1 VTSVHFVVPN
11 DIDDPATPSGGNTYD
26 RRVCDGL
33 RAREH
38 AVTGAWPHPTGH
50 DLAGLGHVLQT
61 LPDQATVV
69 VDGLIASAAPAVLT
83 VHSARLRLIF
93 LMHMPLGTRE
103 EQQALRASAAVV
115 TTSKWCRQV
124 LLDEYAESSDRIQV
138 AEPGVDAAPIAPGS
152 AGGSRLLCV
161 AALTPNK
168 GHDVLVDALA
178 TMPDLEWNL
187 RCVGSLDRDPAYAEA
202 LRKQI
207 QAAGLTDRIV
217 LCGARTR
224 DEVGYADADLVVHA
238 SRGETFG
245 MVVAEALACG
255 LPVVATEVGGVPEA
269 LGRAPDGSLPGVL
282 VPPDDAPALA
292 AALRTWLEDAAT
304 RDRLRTSARARR
316 ATLTGWDMT
325 VTRFAEALRRNFSNR
340 P

>member
-33 RAREH
+33 RAHEH
-38 AVTGAWPHPTGH
+38 AAIGAWPHPTAP
-50 DLAGLGHVLQT
+50 DLAGLDRVLAA
-61 LPDQATVV
+61 LPDQAVVV

-83 VHSARLRLIF
+83 AHAARQRLIF
-93 LMHMPLGTRE
+93 LMHMPLDTPAE
-103 EQQALRASAAVV
+103 HQALRASAAVV
-115 TTSKWCRQV
+115 TTSTWCRQ
-124 LLDEYAESSDRIQV
+124 LLIDVYAYSSDLIHV

-178 TMPDLEWNL
+178 TMPDLEWTL
-187 RCVGSLDRDPAYAEA
+187 QCVGSLDRDPAYVEA

-207 QAAGLTDRIV
+207 RATGLTDRIV

-224 DEVGYADADLVVHA
+224 EDVGYGDADLVVHA

-245 MVVAEALACG
+245 MVVVEALARAI
-255 LPVVATEVGGVPEA
+255 PVVATEVGGVPEA
-269 LGRAPDGSLPGVL
+269 LGRAPDGSLPGLL
-282 VPPDDAPALA
+282 VPPDDPRSLA
-292 AALRTWLEDAAT
+292 RALRGWLEDDEV
-304 RDRLRTSARARR
+304 RDRLRVSARARR
-316 ATLTGWDMT
+316 GTLTGWDVT
-325 VTRFAEALRRNFSNR
+325 VARFAEAL
-340 P
+340 PQ